1 VVKKIHF
8 IVFLLMGVICLPSF
22 CLDSLST
29 TASKTGSSSK
39 LQFTATERAWL
50 KGHPKITIGIM
61 DNWAPMEFVDEHGTP
76 QGIGI
81 DFIKLINKKLTGT
94 KLVIKPGS
102 WAQNYNAVKNRQL
115 DAISGITA
123 KKSREA
129 FFNFTKPYI
138 SVPHVIIA
146 RKGEVYHKTIADLK
160 GKTVAAEKGFF
171 IIKHLQSIYPTI
183 KIVEFSSTSDAVD
196 AVAKNEADAY
206 IGNRAVANYI
216 INKELISNL
225 QVQGKI
231 KATRSINGIGVRKD
245 WPELATILD
254 KILAS
259 LSLNEKMVIFHKW
272 SGNVEPKKNNK
283 LNLTTVELAWL
294 DTHPIIKLG
303 VDPSYPPFEF
313 FASDKTYKGIVAD
326 YLALLSSSLGVT
338 LQVEQNLTW
347 SQVISGAKAKTIDM
361 IPLLTPNAS
370 RAKFLNFTKSYLN
383 FKQVFITRKT
393 SPKVIDLANYNG
405 KTFAVIKNYSS
416 TKTLKK
422 RYPKLKYLEVDTTLE
437 LLLAVAG
444 GDADLTQCD
453 LAVAGYL
460 IPRNQISN
468 IKISGV
474 FDLDNAGFAIGVRK
488 DWPVLINILNKGL
501 NAITDD
507 ERLTIARKWLGDLAP
522 KKQNKLNLTSAEA
535 NWLKAHPIITVHNE
549 QDWPPFNYFE
559 YDKARGLSIDYMDL
573 LATRL
578 GIKIKY
584 ITGPSWGEFLRMIKF
599 KKLDLM
605 LNIIKTP
612 EREKYLLF
620 TDPYTRNPNTIV
632 SRKNNPIK
640 NVAELDGLTVAIVKG
655 FFYEEVLRK
664 SYPKIKMLL
673 VKDTLACLK
682 AVSVGKA
689 DAALGEQAVV
699 DYIIRKNMLSNL
711 NLSGEASIGDQD
723 LENLRIGVRND
734 YPLLKAAITKAMAS
748 ITPKEMSA
756 IQEKWLFA
764 KKGKKVAASINLTD
778 AQMQWLK
785 QHPVV
790 RFTGDPDWLPQE
802 AFTGEGNYIG
812 IVADYLAYIESQI
825 PLKFEKIPTKSWDE
839 SVELAKSGKV
849 DILSETLGNKEREEY
864 LTFTKAY
871 LSSPIIVLTR
881 NTSTNLATP
890 ASLKGKL
897 VILVRNYGYIEDF
910 IPLFPGI
917 NKVYVDTVSEGI
929 LKLSRGD
936 ADAMA
941 VAQTTGSFFISKLGV
956 TNLMIAQ
963 RPSLSMDLGLGV
975 RKDWPE
981 LVSILNKVV
990 ESITPQQQNNIQTK
1004 WVPKISETRL
1014 SVDVNQPNPLFTLG
1028 MVVIGL
1034 ILLIAILLLGM
1045 RLLGD
1050 RFQKLQSSRAKIIG
1064 GTAMFIFLLVVIAGA
1079 WFSLQDMEIRVRKKT
1094 GEALKVT
1101 TTSTHHLLKGWIEDE
1116 KHYIKQWATDPKL
1129 IDEIEAILR
1138 VPRTKEAL
1146 IKSPVQ
1152 QALRDNYKHKG
1163 KRSEDRG
1170 FFVIS
1175 PDMISL
1181 ASTRD
1186 TNIGTIN
1193 LIAKKRPAMLKRAFD
1208 GETVFIPPITSEVKL
1223 KDSKGD
1229 LRQAL
1234 PTMFFA
1240 TPVLNKAKMVI
1251 AVITIR
1257 IDPVRD
1263 FSYICQLGR
1272 IGETGESYAF
1282 DENGFFLSE
1291 SRFKDQLI
1299 KIGLLADK
1307 KSSQLAMKITDPGAN
1322 LLNGAS
1328 SSTTPDKQ
1336 PLTKMV
1342 KTAISGLTA
1351 VDTRG
1356 YRDYRGV
1363 RVLGAWTWDKELKIG
1378 VASEI
1383 DEADALEAY
1392 YVNSRIIITVLAITV
1407 GLALALVAYTF
1418 WSGEQTKRELSKA
1431 RDKWEQV
1438 AGEQMAAVKRS
1449 AKWAQGTHEAGLQ
1462 IAVCNNVKE
1471 LAEVAVRATVEQLG
1485 LANGWIGTADDNG
1498 KLIPLAT
1505 YGIVAE
1511 SSQHEMPNCQS
1522 KSLVTGKPIIQLD
1535 SIGQPPYDSCP
1546 GFAQSAEFK
1555 SCATFPININGKCVA
1570 TFTVRSKEVG
1580 EESVIAQIVPLLK
1593 TLVSQIG
1600 YVWER
1605 CLADEEMRKLSS
1617 AIEQSPTTVVITD
1630 NQGNIEYVNPQF
1642 TEMTGYTAAEALG
1655 QNPRVLKAP
1664 NAHPAEFYKSLW
1676 ETISSGKR
1684 WRGELCNKKK
1694 DGTLFWESAAISPVR
1709 DEQNNIT
1716 HYVAVKEDITELK
1729 RVRKEIET
1737 QKAFLETTLDSLA
1750 HPFYVID
1757 ANSYEIVMMNSVARE
1772 QGVREAKTCHK
1783 LTHKSDTPCSGEK
1796 DPCPLKE
1803 IKITKQ
1809 PVVVEHIHYDSDGNE
1824 IIAEVH
1830 GYPIFDAAG
1839 NVIQMIEYSLDITER
1854 KKMQQELQKAKEM
1867 AEDATKAK
1875 GDFLANMSHEIRTPM
1890 NAIIG
1895 MNHLLQKTE
1904 LNDKQ
1909 LNFVTKVNRAAHN
1922 LLGII
1927 NDILDFSKIEAGK
1940 LDIEDIEFELDD
1952 MMDNLANLTSTKAQ
1966 DKGLE
1971 LIFNIDTDVPDKL
1984 VGDPLRLGQIL
1995 LNFVGNAVK
2004 FTEKGEI
2011 EIAAKLLSK
2020 TEDKTEVRFSVRD
2033 TGIGLT
2039 EEQQGKMFQS
2049 FSQADTT
2056 TTRKFGGTGLGLAIS
2071 KKLVN
2076 MMHGE
2081 IGLISEHGVG
2091 SEFFFNIKLG
2101 IHHSNKQQLSLL
2113 AKDLQGMRLLIVDD
2127 NDSTREVIQNYT
2139 EDFNF
2144 DVEAVSSGLEAIS
2157 EMKKSLEAGNKAYD
2171 LILMD
2176 WKMPGMNGIETV
2188 KVIKDIPDL
2197 INVPHIIMLTNYGR
2211 EEVMHQAEDINL
2223 DAFLI
2228 KPVSQSLLLDTIM
2241 NVFGKLTKTKTLVPG
2256 VNATDDSLLEG
2267 FTDRHLLLVEDNE
2280 LNQEVAVG
2288 LLEEAEIKIDVANNG
2303 QEALDILSDKGE
2315 DFYDAVLMDLQMPIM
2330 GGYEASEKIRQE
2342 LNYSTLPIIAMSAD
2356 AMVGVKERCLEHGMS
2371 DYLTKPIDPNLLFT
2385 ILGKWL
2391 HVSADVLE
2399 QQQNTTA
2406 AEVTL
2411 IIDGL
2416 DITAGIARVAGNMKI
2431 YSSILKKFCSHHAT
2445 ASEEIKTA
2453 VDNSDFELAERIAH
2467 TIKGVA
2473 GNIGAD
2479 AIFKCSVELDALL
2492 KQAQDGDGLDE
2503 QTLTMLLTE
2512 LTTHTTALITAI
2524 KASAV
2529 YADEA
2534 STADQPKLDPA
2545 KFAELINQL
2554 AELLEDDD
2562 SEAQSCLDELIAGSD
2577 HKELKEM
2584 SEMVGDYEFEEALEL
2599 LQKFAAEQNINIG

>member
-1 VVKKIHF
+1 
-8 IVFLLMGVICLPSF
+8 MPSF

-29 TASKTGSSSK
+29 TTSKTGSPSK

-50 KGHPKITIGIM
+50 KGHP
-61 DNWAPMEFVDEHGTP
+61 V
-76 QGIGI
+76 
-81 DFIKLINKKLTGT
+81 
-94 KLVIKPGS
+94 
-102 WAQNYNAVKNRQL
+102 
-115 DAISGITA
+115 
-123 KKSREA
+123 
-129 FFNFTKPYI
+129 
-138 SVPHVIIA
+138 
-146 RKGEVYHKTIADLK
+146 
-160 GKTVAAEKGFF
+160 
-171 IIKHLQSIYPTI
+171 
-183 KIVEFSSTSDAVD
+183 
-196 AVAKNEADAY
+196 
-206 IGNRAVANYI
+206 
-216 INKELISNL
+216 
-225 QVQGKI
+225 
-231 KATRSINGIGVRKD
+231 
-245 WPELATILD
+245 
-254 KILAS
+254 
-259 LSLNEKMVIFHKW
+259 
-272 SGNVEPKKNNK
+272 
-283 LNLTTVELAWL
+283 
-294 DTHPIIKLG
+294 
-303 VDPSYPPFEF
+303 
-313 FASDKTYKGIVAD
+313 
-326 YLALLSSSLGVT
+326 
-338 LQVEQNLTW
+338 
-347 SQVISGAKAKTIDM
+347 
-361 IPLLTPNAS
+361 
-370 RAKFLNFTKSYLN
+370 
-383 FKQVFITRKT
+383 
-393 SPKVIDLANYNG
+393 
-405 KTFAVIKNYSS
+405 
-416 TKTLKK
+416 
-422 RYPKLKYLEVDTTLE
+422 
-437 LLLAVAG
+437 
-444 GDADLTQCD
+444 
-453 LAVAGYL
+453 
-460 IPRNQISN
+460 
-468 IKISGV
+468 
-474 FDLDNAGFAIGVRK
+474 
-488 DWPVLINILNKGL
+488 
-501 NAITDD
+501 
-507 ERLTIARKWLGDLAP
+507 
-522 KKQNKLNLTSAEA
+522 
-535 NWLKAHPIITVHNE
+535 ITVHNE
-549 QDWPPFNYFE
+549 QDWPPFNYF
-559 YDKARGLSIDYMDL
+559 DHSRAQGLSIDYMDL

-584 ITGPSWGEFLRMIKF
+584 VTGPSWGEFLRMIKF

-605 LNIIKTP
+605 LNIVKTAK
-612 EREKYLLF
+612 REKYLLF

-632 SRKNNPIK
+632 SKKNNPIET
-640 NVAELDGLTVAIVKG
+640 VAQLDGLTVAVVKG
-655 FFYEEVLRK
+655 FFYEEILRK
-664 SYPKIKMLL
+664 SYPKVKMLL

-682 AVSVGKA
+682 AVSTGKA
-689 DAALGEQAVV
+689 DAALGEQAVI

-711 NLSGEASIGDQD
+711 ILSGEASIGDPD

-734 YPLLKAAITKAMAS
+734 YPLLKSVITKAMAS

-764 KKGKKVAASINLTD
+764 QKKKTIAASINLTK

-839 SVELAKSGKV
+839 SVELAKNGKV
-849 DILSETLGNKEREEY
+849 DVLSETLGNKEREEY

-871 LSSPIIVLTR
+871 LSSPIIILTR
-881 NTSTNLATP
+881 NTDTTLATP
-890 ASLKGKL
+890 ASLKGKS
-897 VILVRNYGYIEDF
+897 VILVRNYGYLEDF
-910 IPLFPGI
+910 IPHFPGI
-917 NKVYVDTVSEGI
+917 NKIYVDMVSEGI

-941 VAQTTGSFFISKLGV
+941 VAQSTGSYFISKLGV

-1004 WVPKISETRL
+1004 WIPKISSTRVT
-1014 SVDVNQPNPLFTLG
+1014 VDVNQPNPLFTLG

-1101 TTSTHHLLKGWIEDE
+1101 TTSTHHLLKGWIVDE
-1116 KHYIKQWATDPKL
+1116 KHYIKQWATNPKL
-1129 IDEIEAILR
+1129 VDEVETILR
-1138 VPRTKEAL
+1138 VPRNKAAL
-1146 IKSPVQ
+1146 IKCSAQ
-1152 QALRDNYKHKG
+1152 QSLRDNYKQKG
-1163 KRSEDRG
+1163 KRPEDRG

-1181 ASTRD
+1181 ASTRN
-1186 TNIGTIN
+1186 TNIGSIN
-1193 LIAKKRPAMLKRAFD
+1193 LIAQKRPAMLRRAFD
-1208 GETVFIPPITSEVKL
+1208 GETVFIPPIISKVSL
-1223 KDSKGD
+1223 KDSQGY

-1240 TPVLNKAKMVI
+1240 TPVLNKVKKVI
-1251 AVITIR
+1251 AVVTIR

-1272 IGETGESYAF
+1272 IGKTGESYAF

-1307 KSSQLAMKITDPGAN
+1307 QSSQLAMKITDPGIN

-1328 SSTTPDKQ
+1328 PATAPDKQ

-1342 KTAISGLTA
+1342 KTAVSGLTG
-1351 VDTRG
+1351 VDTNG

-1363 RVLGAWTWDKELKIG
+1363 RVLGAWVWDKELKIG

-1383 DEADALEAY
+1383 DEADALESY
-1392 YVNSRIIITVLAITV
+1392 YANSRIIITVLAITV
-1407 GLALALVAYTF
+1407 ALAIALVAYTF
-1418 WSGEQTKRELSKA
+1418 WSGEQTKRELSRA

-1438 AGEQMAAVKRS
+1438 AAERMAAVKKQE
-1449 AKWAQGTHEAGLQ
+1449 KWARGVYEAGLQ
-1462 IAVCNNVKE
+1462 IAVCNNVRE
-1471 LAEVAVRATVEQLG
+1471 LPAVAVRATVEQLG

-1498 KLIPLAT
+1498 KLIPLAA

-1522 KSLVTGKPIIQLD
+1522 KSLISGEPIIQLD
-1535 SIGQPPYDSCP
+1535 SINQPPYDSCP
-1546 GFAQSAEFK
+1546 GFAQSAEFN
-1555 SCATFPININGKCVA
+1555 SCATYPINVNDKCVA
-1570 TFTVRSKEVG
+1570 TFTVRSKETG
-1580 EESVIAQIVPLLK
+1580 KQSVVAQTVPLMK

-1605 CLADEEMRKLSS
+1605 CLAEEEMRKLSS

-1630 NQGNIEYVNPQF
+1630 SQGTIEYVNPQF
-1642 TEMTGYTAAEALG
+1642 TEMTGYTVKEAIG

-1664 NAHPAEFYKSLW
+1664 NAHPAEFYQTLW
-1676 ETISSGKR
+1676 ETISSGKQ

-1709 DEQNNIT
+1709 DEQNKIT

-1729 RVRKEIET
+1729 RIRKAVEA

-1757 ANSYEIVMMNSVARE
+1757 ANSYEVVMMNSVARE
-1772 QGVREAKTCHK
+1772 QGGQAAKTCHK
-1783 LTHKSDTPCSGEK
+1783 LTHGSDQPCSGEK
-1796 DPCPLKE
+1796 DPCPLDE
-1803 IKITKQ
+1803 IKRTKK
-1809 PVVVEHIHYDSDGNE
+1809 PVTVEHIHYDADGNE
-1824 IIAEVH
+1824 IIVEVH

-1839 NVIQMIEYSLDITER
+1839 EVIQMIEYSLDITER
-1854 KKMQQELQKAKEM
+1854 KKLQQELQQAKEM

-1940 LDIEDIEFELDD
+1940 LDIENIEFELDEV
-1952 MMDNLANLTSTKAQ
+1952 MDNLANLTSTKAQ

-1971 LIFNIDTDVPDKL
+1971 LIFNIDVEVPDKL

-2004 FTEKGEI
+2004 FTEQGEI
-2011 EIAAKLLSK
+2011 EIAVKLISK
-2020 TEDKTEVRFSVRD
+2020 TEHEAEICFSVRD

-2071 KKLVN
+2071 KKLVK

-2081 IGLISEHGVG
+2081 IGLKSEYGIG
-2091 SEFFFNIKLG
+2091 SEFFFNIKLAM
-2101 IHHSNKQQLSLL
+2101 HHNSKQQLSLL

-2127 NDSTREVIQNYT
+2127 NAATREVIQNYT

-2144 DVEAVSSGLEAIS
+2144 DVEAVSSGQEAIS
-2157 EMKKSLEAGNKAYD
+2157 EMEKSIKPGNRAYD

-2188 KVIKDIPDL
+2188 KVIKKLPDL

-2211 EEVMHQAEDINL
+2211 EEVMHQAEASNL

-2241 NVFGKLTKTKTLVPG
+2241 NVFGKSIRTKSLTQHK
-2256 VNATDDSLLEG
+2256 NADDDSLLEG

-2288 LLEEAEIKIDVANNG
+2288 LLEEAEIRVDIANNG
-2303 QEALDILSDKGE
+2303 QEAVELLEAKGE
-2315 DFYDAVLMDLQMPIM
+2315 NFYDAVLMDLQMPIM
-2330 GGYEASEKIRQE
+2330 DGYEASEKIRQE
-2342 LNYSTLPIIAMSAD
+2342 LNYSMLPIIAMSAD

-2391 HVSADVLE
+2391 HVSTDMLE
-2399 QQQNTTA
+2399 QQQNRTA

-2416 DITAGIARVAGNMKI
+2416 DTTAGIARVAGNMKI
-2431 YSSILKKFCSHHAT
+2431 YSSILKKFCAHHANT
-2445 ASEEIKTA
+2445 ADEIKLA
-2453 VDNSDFELAERIAH
+2453 IDNSDFELAERIAH

-2479 AIFKCSVELDALL
+2479 AIFKCSVELDVLL
-2492 KQAQDGDGLDE
+2492 KQAQDGTGMDE
-2503 QTLTMLLTE
+2503 QALTTLLTE

-2524 KASAV
+2524 KTSEV

-2545 KFAELINQL
+2545 KFAKLINRL

-2562 SEAQSCLDELIAGSD
+2562 SEAQSCLDELIAGTE
-2577 HKELKEM
+2577 HAELKKL
-2584 SEMVGDYEFEEALEL
+2584 SEMVSDYEFEEALEL
-2599 LQKFAAEQNINIG
+2599 LQKFAAEQEIW